1 MDENEWAEFFFD
13 SDVYLAM
20 MRGKTYEEAVEEAKQ
35 NLRDEREWR
44 SLGLKKLE
52 ADAQ

>member
-44 SLGLKKLE
+44 GLGLKKL
-52 ADAQ
+52 DAAAQ